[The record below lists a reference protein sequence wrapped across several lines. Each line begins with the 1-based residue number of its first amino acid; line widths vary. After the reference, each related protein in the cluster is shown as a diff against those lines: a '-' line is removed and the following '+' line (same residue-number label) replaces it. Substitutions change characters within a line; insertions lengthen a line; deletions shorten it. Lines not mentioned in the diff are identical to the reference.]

1 MPTVV
6 YIAAPYAANEGLS
19 IEENEQRAVV
29 LAELAAAQG
38 YTPLFVHREV
48 GMGLYGRDEVPEE
61 RERGL
66 RSTRMLAQTVG
77 YAQGE
82 LWMLRLPS
90 GRWSTG
96 CEGERIGF
104 ILGAQALAKSLFLVR
119 ARIVQFRW
127 ESGKPVR
134 FTHEEVT

>member
-19 IEENEQRAVV
+19 IEENVQRAVA

-38 YTPLFVHREV
+38 YAPLFVHREV

-90 GRWSTG
+90 GRWSSG
-96 CEGERIGF
+96 CEGERAGF

-134 FTHEEVT
+134 FTHEEVL

>member
-1 MPTVV
+1 MSVV

-19 IEENEQRAVV
+19 IEENVQRAVA
-29 LAELAAAQG
+29 LAEMAVFEG
-38 YTPLFVHREV
+38 YAPLFVHREV
-48 GMGLYGRDEVPEE
+48 SAGLYGRDEVLEE

-66 RSTRMLAQTVG
+66 RATRALARMVG

-82 LWMLRLPS
+82 LWILQLPS
-90 GRWSTG
+90 GKISSG
-96 CEGERIGF
+96 CDGEHDRFVYGAALSARDTEGV
-104 ILGAQALAKSLFLVR
+104 VR

-134 FTHEEVT
+134 TTDEEVV